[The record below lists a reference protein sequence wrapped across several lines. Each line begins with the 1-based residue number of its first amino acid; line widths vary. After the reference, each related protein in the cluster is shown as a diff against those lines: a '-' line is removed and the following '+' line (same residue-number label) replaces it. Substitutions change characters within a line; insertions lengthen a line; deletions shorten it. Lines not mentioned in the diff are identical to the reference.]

1 MTYNKNKLSQLC
13 ASALLVGGLVT
24 YVAPAVA
31 ATAAGTLIKNLATVT
46 YEDVNGNKYTAQ
58 SNEAVITVKQV
69 YSAEITSDNSK
80 TASAGQMVYIQ
91 HTLTN
96 TGNGSDTYTLNVAND
111 NTIEA
116 AGSGID
122 AASAPKIY
130 LDTNGNGLA
139 DPGEQLIPN
148 NGTITLAAGKSA
160 ELVIAVPVPSG
171 VVAGKELGVILS
183 ATAASSTVVDDTTDS
198 SNGRDGME
206 GTNQTLITISDQA
219 VLNYTK
225 SAVYKA
231 ADPLIVGDK
240 PKIVYTLTLTN
251 TGNVA
256 ATDVKIVD
264 ALPAGTTLVTVA
276 PNEPKA
282 SGLLTS
288 NGDTL
293 PAAATLDETALNADL
308 NKNGNTTDSAVSGIS
323 ATDASIAP
331 GQTVS
336 VTFTVE
342 YDPATFNNDTIPG
355 SAGDIVRNTGWV
367 EADLNG
373 DGTPDD
379 PIPSNPTQTP
389 LPQVYA
395 LDTADTGT
403 LGEDDDTTLNNTQL
417 VDTAPAG
424 GVVEFLVD
432 VTNNGSGPDT
442 LELAV
447 ANGTFP
453 AGTTFTIWNADGTVQ
468 LVDTNGETGP
478 DTGLLPAGETRQV
491 MVKAVLPTGYTAN
504 PAGYTATL
512 AATSAG
518 DPSTTP
524 VSDSTT
530 LKLNSIASPGADIK
544 DAVSGSLTAGL
555 NSDDLGAVPYDIN
568 NGAVTATTDA
578 GSRPVFEAA
587 IGSTVNIPFYI
598 DNDSGAADSFQFS
611 IGSSWNGSTLGALPT
626 GWTVKFYKADASG
639 NPIGSAITGTELL
652 PGGAFDR
659 AYVAVV
665 KLPSDP
671 AFALADYVADN
682 DGTPATLETLDANG
696 DGDGD
701 QPFFIRMVSN
711 NTGASD
717 IMLDAIDVSS
727 FRDIS
732 LTPPGT
738 NQIQPGGSVSY
749 DHTLDNTGNTE
760 ETVELSSSNSKTAD
774 NWNNNVMVDT
784 NGDGV
789 PDKTLAQLV
798 PGTDTIKG
806 FDASGNPVSVPVTD
820 EDGDGL
826 PEVTLPA
833 GVSITLTPT
842 VYSPSDAA
850 PGSSDTLTVTA
861 TSVVVD
867 PLAGTVTEDTTG
879 PTTTVQDVTSILGL
893 GQVRLTKT
901 VALDTGCDGVA
912 DSAFAVSLSA
922 ATSAVAPGECAM
934 WRIEAENQGTSDAK
948 NVIIRDTV
956 TAYTTYL
963 SGSLKYGLGSG
974 ATLASQTDIKEPAS
988 TTDTSDYN
996 ASTVT
1001 FYVGDNATSTTG
1013 GTLQPGEKATVQFSV
1028 KVD

>member
-1 MTYNKNKLSQLC
+1 M
-13 ASALLVGGLVT
+13 
-24 YVAPAVA
+24 
-31 ATAAGTLIKNLATVT
+31 
-46 YEDVNGNKYTAQ
+46 
-58 SNEAVITVKQV
+58 
-69 YSAEITSDNSK
+69 
-80 TASAGQMVYIQ
+80 
-91 HTLTN
+91 
-96 TGNGSDTYTLNVAND
+96 
-111 NTIEA
+111 
-116 AGSGID
+116 
-122 AASAPKIY
+122 
-130 LDTNGNGLA
+130 A

-160 ELVIAVPVPSG
+160 ELVIAVPVPSS
-171 VVAGKELGVILS
+171 VAAGKQLGVILN
-183 ATAASSTVVDDTTDS
+183 AIAASSTPVNDTTS
-198 SNGRDGME
+198 SDGRDAKE

-251 TGNVA
+251 TGN
-256 ATDVKIVD
+256 
-264 ALPAGTTLVTVA
+264 LPALDVNIYDAFPDQTTYVSSS
-276 PNEPKA
+276 A
-282 SGLLTS
+282 SGLLAS
-288 NGDTL
+288 NGDILPTITPTNESTL
-293 PAAATLDETALNADL
+293 GKDVNRNGDQSDPVTIDETKIGEDL
-308 NKNGNTTDSAVSGIS
+308 NNSGGAFESSVAGIF
-323 ATDASIAP
+323 AQDASIAP

-342 YDPATFNNDTIPG
+342 YDPATFNNNTIPG
-355 SAGDIVRNTGWV
+355 SAGDIVRNKAWV

-373 DGTPDD
+373 DGTLDD
-379 PIPSNPTQTP
+379 PIPSNPTQTV

-403 LGEDDDTTLNNTQL
+403 AGEDDDTTLNNTQL
-417 VDTAPAG
+417 VDNAPAG

-442 LELAV
+442 LELSV
-447 ANGTFP
+447 TNGTVINGIPNAPLFP
-453 AGTTFTIWNADGTVQ
+453 DGTTFTIWNAAGTVQ

-478 DTGLLPAGETRQV
+478 DTGLLPAGDTRQV
-491 MVKAVLPTGYTAN
+491 MVKAVLPTTYTAN
-504 PAGYTATL
+504 PLGYTATL
-512 AATSAG
+512 KATSAG

-524 VSDSTT
+524 VSDNTT

-544 DAVSGSLTAGL
+544 DAASTVSTAGI
-555 NSDDLGAVPYDIN
+555 NNDDLGAAPYAIN

-578 GSRPVFEAA
+578 GSRPLFNDVM
-587 IGSTVNIPFYI
+587 IGSTVNIPFYV

-671 AFALADYVADN
+671 ALALADYVADN

-701 QPFFIRMVSN
+701 QPLFIRMVSN

-760 ETVELSSSNSKTAD
+760 ETVELSSKNSKGTD

-784 NGDGV
+784 TGDGV
-789 PDKTLAQLV
+789 PDKTLAQLI

-806 FDASGNPVSVPVTD
+806 FDASGAPVSVPVTD

-861 TSVVVD
+861 TSVVVT
-867 PLAGTVTEDTTG
+867 PGPGPGPGTGTVTEDTTG

-901 VALDTGCDGVA
+901 VALDNGCDGIA

-922 ATSAVAPGECAM
+922 TTSAVAPGECAM

-963 SGSLKYGLGSG
+963 PGSLKYGLGSG
-974 ATLASQTDIKEPAS
+974 AALAVQSDAVDA
-988 TTDTSDYN
+988 DTSDYDKG
-996 ASTVT
+996 TVT
-1001 FYVGDNATSTTG
+1001 FYVGTGATSNTG
-1013 GTLQPGEKATVQFSV
+1013 GTLQPGEKATVLFSV